1 MDDVSKTGDAG
12 GPDPG
17 ALRAKLCEQR
27 QAILDLAARH
37 GASNIRVFG
46 SVARGDHDA
55 RSDIDL
61 LVDLAPGVTLFGLS
75 GLRHELSQLLGVGVD
90 IVSARALLPRDHD
103 ILDEAI
109 TL

>member
-1 MDDVSKTGDAG
+1 MASAFVPD

-17 ALRAKLCEQR
+17 ALRAKLHDQR
-27 QAILDLAARH
+27 RAIVALAARR
-37 GASNIRVFG
+37 GASNVRVFG

-61 LVDLAPGVTLFGLS
+61 LVDFAPAVTLFDVSRLS
-75 GLRHELSQLLGVGVD
+75 HELSELLGVRVD

-103 ILDEAI
+103 VLDEAVA
-109 TL
+109 L